1 MTQAPLSLVWFRDD
15 LRLADHPALTAAS
28 EKGGKILCVYVL
40 DTSDAIRA
48 PGGAYKW
55 FLHGALE
62 ALRDSLREHG
72 GDCLILEGDPVT
84 VIPDLVAHTG
94 ARAVFCHH
102 RYQKQARAQDEAV
115 AQKLDALDC
124 AFNRSHGT
132 VLRNP
137 ESVTTKTGTPYKIF
151 SAWWKGFQAL
161 GTPPSPL
168 PVPGQLKFQDVTLK
182 GKKTL
187 KPCALGKA
195 LLPSKPDWGKKMGE
209 YWEHGEDEA
218 AELVH
223 DFAHEALGQYDT
235 GRNDMAAEGSSRLS
249 PYLRLGVL
257 SPRQIWHDCKDK
269 GRTPDRDTYLSE
281 LGWRDF
287 SWYTLFHNPELPER
301 NLKPQFDKLSWRR
314 SPKQL
319 LAWQRGQTG
328 IPVVDAGM
336 RQLWETGWMHNR
348 ARMIVA
354 SFLAKHLLIDWREG
368 ESWFWDTLIDA
379 DPASNAVNWQ
389 WVAGTGIE
397 ASPFFRIFNPL
408 RQAAKFDPEGDYIRR
423 WVPELAKL
431 PKESLAAPW
440 EADPETLDKAGIKL
454 GRDYPKPI
462 VSLDEG
468 RDRAM
473 KAYRQTRSS

>member
-1 MTQAPLSLVWFRDD
+1 MSDAPLSLVWFRDD
-15 LRLADHPALTAAS
+15 LRLADHPALSAAGDR
-28 EKGGKILCVYVL
+28 GGKILCVYVL
-40 DTSDAIRA
+40 DNTSVVRA
-48 PGGAYKW
+48 PGGAYQW

-62 ALRDSLREHG
+62 ALKEALKEMG
-72 GDCLILEGDPVT
+72 GDCLIVQGDPVAL
-84 VIPDLVAHTG
+84 IPELVQCTG
-94 ARAVFCHH
+94 ASAVFCHH
-102 RYQKQARAQDEAV
+102 RYQKEAREQDEAV
-115 AQKLDALDC
+115 AKKLDTLDC
-124 AFNRSHGT
+124 SFNQSHGT

-137 ESVTTKTGTPYKIF
+137 ESVTTKSGTPYKIF

-168 PVPGQLKFQDVTLK
+168 PVPQHLTFRDIAIK
-182 GKKTL
+182 GKKAL
-187 KPCALGKA
+187 RPCAIDEV

-209 YWEHGEDEA
+209 YWEHGEEA
-218 AELVH
+218 ATELLH
-223 DFAHEALGQYDT
+223 DFAHAALGRYDT
-235 GRNDMAAEGSSRLS
+235 GRNDMAAEDSSRLS
-249 PYLRLGVL
+249 PYLRLGTL
-257 SPRQIWHDCKDK
+257 SPRQIWHYCKDK
-269 GRTPDRDTYLSE
+269 GRAPDRDTYLSE

-287 SWYTLFHNPELPER
+287 SWYTLFHNPELPRR
-301 NLKPQFDKLSWRR
+301 NLKAQFDKLSWRR

-319 LAWQRGQTG
+319 AAWQRGRTG

-368 ESWFWDTLIDA
+368 EAWFWDTLIDA

-431 PKESLAAPW
+431 PNDALAAPW
-440 EADPETLDKAGIKL
+440 AAEPGALEKAGIKL
-454 GRDYPKPI
+454 GRDYPEPI

-473 KAYRQTRSS
+473 KAYRQTRGS